1 MFFWN
6 SLAFLMFQRML
17 VIWPLVPLPFL
28 NPAWTSGISWFMC
41 CWSLTWRIL
50 TDLSKDCPSWHDC
63 WLPQNKWSNKKWVNS
78 DLTLQCLHKSIS
90 EVTYSYFNYILFI
103 KNASLNSDLT
113 QEEGIYFS
121 SLEAKHIIV
130 FVSASLD
137 FPGNSSVKNPE
148 FACNAGDPNSIPGL
162 GSSPGEGISYPL
174 QYSWP
179 SQVAP
184 TVKNLPAMQETW
196 VQSLDW
202 EDSLK
207 EGMATHSSILS
218 WRIPMDRGAWQATV
232 HGVTKSQTQLSK

>member
-1 MFFWN
+1 M
-6 SLAFLMFQRML
+6 
-17 VIWPLVPLPFL
+17 
-28 NPAWTSGISWFMC
+28 
-41 CWSLTWRIL
+41 
-50 TDLSKDCPSWHDC
+50 
-63 WLPQNKWSNKKWVNS
+63 
-78 DLTLQCLHKSIS
+78 
-90 EVTYSYFNYILFI
+90 YSYFNYILFI

-179 SQVAP
+179 SQAAP
-184 TVKNLPAMQETW
+184 TVKNLPAKQETW

-218 WRIPMDRGAWQATV
+218 WRIPMDKGAWQATV